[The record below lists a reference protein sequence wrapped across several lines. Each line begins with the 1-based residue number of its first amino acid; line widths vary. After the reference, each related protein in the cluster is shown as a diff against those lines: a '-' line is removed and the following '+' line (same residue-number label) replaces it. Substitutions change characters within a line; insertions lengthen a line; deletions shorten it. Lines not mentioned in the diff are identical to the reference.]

1 MSPPAPSKPESGSSF
16 HAVSHSKTN
25 VKKSTRES
33 PEYAKE
39 KTRLLEL
46 RAASI
51 ASIGST
57 PFAEMPPPTISAS
70 PNSVLWMKLLQSRW
84 LLVQMKGFSIELWDV
99 VDHSAENPLIACPA
113 ICGAVDGAV
122 VEQDD
127 DSHSEILNALTRFDS
142 SCITYTFL
150 LSLHIHCDC
159 ATFVPHIVSWEA
171 ISGFSG
177 ILDQRGSLD
186 AFSRS
191 IGHVA
196 TGFIKDLE
204 RNCAVQLRQG
214 IVGCNDISDS
224 SSESSLDSITDDS
237 AFQLN
242 EAGDILVREDVV
254 AVSRTYT
261 QDLYSTSKITSIL
274 QGQSNQPTI
283 SEMLPHQSLAYP
295 GITCPLYQSSI
306 LREPNPLLTTSP
318 DAIVLISA
326 SFSGCYGVVAT
337 PSPSGDTPTSSSSSE
352 TLFVG
357 EPLMNMADLNQ
368 NLFHVVWGPSGQ
380 RFATVSDTFLSVS
393 FTVKGLSTDVT
404 TTSTNIAIWVIPGR
418 LSDTPLSLDFDEK
431 TGLCVA
437 AMALGR
443 ISVMDPT
450 TYPDYGERGYSLP
463 EGLASETPETAKN
476 LPDPNPEP
484 FRWPLTMLRPA
495 PFGPNRPS
503 KKPREVAPGW
513 SDEVDKYFP
522 YKNQVQ
528 YYGSTPWFKQ
538 EVAHIP
544 IRRGYQGFDGISAS
558 SRSSEQEGWA
568 RVRLR

>member
-1 MSPPAPSKPESGSSF
+1 MSPPAPSKPEFGLSF
-16 HAVSHSKTN
+16 HVVSHSKTN

-39 KTRLLEL
+39 KTHLLEL

-57 PFAEMPPPTISAS
+57 PFTEMPPPTISAS
-70 PNSVLWMKLLQSRW
+70 PNSVLWMKLLHSRW
-84 LLVQMKGFSIELWDV
+84 LLVQMEGFSIELWDV
-99 VDHSAENPLIACPA
+99 VDHSAEDPLIACPA
-113 ICGAVDGAV
+113 ICGAAGF
-122 VEQDD
+122 
-127 DSHSEILNALTRFDS
+127 SLPICLWEILNALIRFDS

-214 IVGCNDISDS
+214 IVGCNNISDS

-283 SEMLPHQSLAYP
+283 SEMLPYQSLAYP

-337 PSPSGDTPTSSSSSE
+337 LSPSGDTPTSSSSSE
-352 TLFVG
+352 TPFVG

-368 NLFHVVWGPSGQ
+368 NLFHVVWGLSGQ

-437 AMALGR
+437 AMASGR
-443 ISVMDPT
+443 IWVMDPT

-463 EGLASETPETAKN
+463 EGLASETVG
-476 LPDPNPEP
+476 LLLGFLLIP
-484 FRWPLTMLRPA
+484 FTE
-495 PFGPNRPS
+495 S
-503 KKPREVAPGW
+503 
-513 SDEVDKYFP
+513 
-522 YKNQVQ
+522 
-528 YYGSTPWFKQ
+528 
-538 EVAHIP
+538 
-544 IRRGYQGFDGISAS
+544 
-558 SRSSEQEGWA
+558 
-568 RVRLR
+568 